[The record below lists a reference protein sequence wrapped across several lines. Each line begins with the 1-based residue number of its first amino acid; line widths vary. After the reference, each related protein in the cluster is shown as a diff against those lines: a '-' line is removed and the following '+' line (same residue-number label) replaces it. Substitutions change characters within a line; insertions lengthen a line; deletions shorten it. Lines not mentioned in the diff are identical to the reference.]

1 MGLQHSSLS
10 APEGAAE
17 SKPHDVRKKRV
28 AAQSHV
34 TLLKDVD
41 ASVCDHHNTLFL
53 GHLLEW
59 MDAASCLAAEKHCS
73 RSCVTLVM
81 DDLDFTQ
88 DCQELLRLGER
99 CLLEG
104 KVARITFLGQF
115 GHAFFD
121 HVLQLAVL
129 QSGKIFRDL
138 VEAEARNGG
147 YVHDGA

>member
-88 DCQELLRLGER
+88 DHIPRTVRPCVFRPCAPACCASER
-99 CLLEG
+99 QN
-104 KVARITFLGQF
+104 FP
-115 GHAFFD
+115 
-121 HVLQLAVL
+121 
-129 QSGKIFRDL
+129 
-138 VEAEARNGG
+138 
-147 YVHDGA
+147 